1 MISHFKYLGI
11 IIVVIFL
18 NCGKETLNP
27 HLVEYLRE
35 ERKLRRR
42 INENEGLSD
51 SISLLQQRYNIDI
64 EKEISKLNDNPDR
77 WLELLEELKIER

>member
-1 MISHFKYLGI
+1 MISHFKYLS
-11 IIVVIFL
+11 IIVAVIFL
-18 NCGKETLNP
+18 NCGKETHNP

-51 SISLLQQRYNIDI
+51 SISLLQQKYNIDI
-64 EKEISKLNDNPDR
+64 EKEISKLNNSPDR
-77 WLELLEELKIER
+77 WLELLEELKIEK